1 MTKRLH
7 VEEVI
12 GLIEQGADIIIPIA
26 NGEPH
31 RLLDL
36 LEENHTKLDNVNIHQ
51 MLALRERNYILGE
64 MTGHLSHVSYFL
76 SGATRKAYQKGKIE
90 LVPNN
95 FHEVPR
101 MLEKITKMSMIMTVV
116 SPMDEHGYF
125 SLGTQ
130 ADYIAEFIGRVPFV
144 LEVNKHMPRTRGEN
158 QIHISQIAGYV
169 ENDRPLSEETA
180 TAIGEKDIKI
190 AEFVTN
196 EIDNGDSLQIG
207 IGAIPN
213 AVMSMLKNHRH
224 LGIHTEM
231 LTDGIVD
238 LVEAGA
244 VDGTHKFTHKGKIV
258 ATFAFGSQRLYN
270 FIHENPS
277 VEFLPVSVVND
288 PREIAKEERIVS
300 INATTEVDLYGQC
313 ASETIGGRY
322 YSSTGGQA
330 DFARAA
336 RFAKHGKGFICMH
349 STVKNDTISRIQLQ
363 LSPGSVVTTSKN
375 DVDHIVTEYG
385 ITRLYGKSLS
395 ERAKALIAIAH
406 PAFREELLFDAKKN
420 GILY

>member
-1 MTKRLH
+1 MEKRLNA
-7 VEEVI
+7 EMFIDLI
-12 GLIEQGADIIIPIA
+12 GKKADIIVPIA

-31 RLLDL
+31 RLLDI
-36 LEENHTKLDNVNIHQ
+36 LEANHTELHDVKIHQ
-51 MLALRERNYILGE
+51 MLTLRERDYINGK
-64 MTGHLSHVSYFL
+64 MKGHLSHVSYFL
-76 SGATRKAYQKGKIE
+76 SGATRKAYQEGKIE
-90 LVPNN
+90 LVPNV

-101 MLEKITKMSMIMTVV
+101 MLKEVTNMSMIMTVA

-130 ADYIAEFIGRVPFV
+130 ADYISEFIGHVPFV
-144 LEVNKHMPRTRGEN
+144 LEVNRHMPRTYGEN

-169 ENDRPLSEETA
+169 ENDMPLSEERTPV
-180 TAIGEKDIKI
+180 IGVKDLKI

-196 EIDNGDSLQIG
+196 MIENGDSLQIG

-238 LVEAGA
+238 LVKAGA
-244 VDGTHKFTHKGKIV
+244 VDGTRKFTHKGKIV
-258 ATFAFGSQRLYN
+258 ATFAFGSQRLYD
-270 FIHENPS
+270 FLHENPA
-277 VEFLPVSVVND
+277 VEFLPVSRVND
-288 PREIAKEERIVS
+288 PREIAKEEKIVS

-313 ASETIGGRY
+313 ASETVGGRY

-330 DFARAA
+330 DFARGA

-349 STVKNDTISRIQLQ
+349 STVKNDTISRIKLQ
-363 LSPGSVVTTSKN
+363 LTPGSVVTTSKN
-375 DVDHIVTEYG
+375 DVDNIVTEYG
-385 ITRLYGKSLS
+385 IASLHGKSLS
-395 ERAKALIAIAH
+395 ARAKALIDIAH
-406 PAFREELLFDAKKN
+406 PAFREELLFDAKKT